1 MFSEIRRNFA
11 HKNMQVF
18 FYMVIKKKCSKQVF
32 YERTTAKIHRNMKIP
47 RDSRAVK
54 LSCSN

>member
-18 FYMVIKKKCSKQVF
+18 FYMVIKKKMFKASV
-32 YERTTAKIHRNMKIP
+32 
-47 RDSRAVK
+47 
-54 LSCSN
+54 L